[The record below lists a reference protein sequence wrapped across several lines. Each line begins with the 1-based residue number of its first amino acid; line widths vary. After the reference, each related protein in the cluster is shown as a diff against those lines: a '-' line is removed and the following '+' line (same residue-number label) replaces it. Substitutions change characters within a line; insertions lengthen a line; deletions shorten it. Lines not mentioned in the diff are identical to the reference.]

1 MQRLQE
7 NNSSDCVRGP
17 HLANIEIERQRCLNG
32 NPNNIKLMEA
42 LVKYFHRFVL
52 VNLFPVPLSAV
63 VYFESLHNMQKFLV
77 LFKKMILVGDP
88 VLRPAHCTH
97 HHDVGGMTEP
107 KCVIDLMNPVP
118 VSSQL
123 ERDKRIF

>member
-1 MQRLQE
+1 VQRLQE
-7 NNSSDCVRGP
+7 NNLSDCVRGP

-63 VYFESLHNMQKFLV
+63 VYFESLHTMQKIWFCS
-77 LFKKMILVGDP
+77 K
-88 VLRPAHCTH
+88 
-97 HHDVGGMTEP
+97 E
-107 KCVIDLMNPVP
+107 
-118 VSSQL
+118 
-123 ERDKRIF
+123 

>member
-7 NNSSDCVRGP
+7 NNLSDCVRGP

-77 LFKKMILVGDP
+77 LFKRMIFSWGSGIEASTLHTP
-88 VLRPAHCTH
+88 P
-97 HHDVGGMTEP
+97 
-107 KCVIDLMNPVP
+107 
-118 VSSQL
+118 
-123 ERDKRIF
+123 